1 MGMNVNLANVS
12 AYAEALYVLTQG
24 PSTVAEITRE
34 SGLAANTTRKF
45 VASLKRRGLIRI
57 GAWEPDTMGR
67 QVVAAYEW
75 GSKPDAKR
83 PPSQTVQ
90 DRQSRYYAKIQRLAI
105 LRGTSVKHTRV
116 KQREVPSMRSV
127 DGSP

>member
-1 MGMNVNLANVS
+1 MTDLITA
-12 AYAEALYVLTQG
+12 AQQVLNYWEQ
-24 PSTVAEITRE
+24 VAW
-34 SGLAANTTRKF
+34 G
-45 VASLKRRGLIRI
+45 
-57 GAWEPDTMGR
+57 D
-67 QVVAAYEW
+67 VAAYEW

-116 KQREVPSMRSV
+116 KQREVPSMRSM